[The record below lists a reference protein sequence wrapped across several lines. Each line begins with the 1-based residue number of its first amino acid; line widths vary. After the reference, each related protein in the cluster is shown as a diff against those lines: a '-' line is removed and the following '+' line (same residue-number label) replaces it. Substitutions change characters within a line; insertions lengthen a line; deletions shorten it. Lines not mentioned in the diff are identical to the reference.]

1 MTKIKSIISSHISRV
16 LCLIFLF
23 TLSIIHCAAQY
34 PEYAVGV
41 KGGTTWSFA
50 WFNPQIAQ
58 PTLPLTYHAG
68 AQFRMVSE
76 KYFGIKLEL
85 NYNQRG
91 FETNNAHRQL
101 NYIELPFLTHI
112 TFGQKHFRFFID
124 LGPQI
129 AYLIQDQQP
138 STTNHTP
145 LNTPI
150 KNRFDY
156 GLAAGLGFELNTKT
170 GIYTID
176 TRYHF
181 GLNNIL
187 GNSATEYYT
196 TSTNQNITLSL
207 AYLFPL

>member
-1 MTKIKSIISSHISRV
+1 MKKILIIIIINTLYIAHI
-16 LCLIFLF
+16 
-23 TLSIIHCAAQY
+23 AAQY
-34 PEYAVGV
+34 PEYAIGARA
-41 KGGTTWSFA
+41 GTTWSYT
-50 WFNPQIAQ
+50 WFNPTVSQ
-58 PTLPLTYHAG
+58 PTLPLTLHAG
-68 AQFRMVSE
+68 AQFRMISQ
-76 KYFGIKLEL
+76 KHFGIKLEL